1 MPGITTRCPEWEYD
15 KVPGHER
22 ILFWRS
28 IEILIKL
35 RSGDPRR
42 ALIAAQD
49 TRTLHRNL
57 FDGLT
62 PLGFDYYAGHYRGE
76 DFLCLR
82 ECEVRIRNDPRVGH
96 PAAVVPDQMRL
107 MAAEVVNVA
116 EHRDILYA
124 VNSRVVGEAEKLA
137 CLIEVAAALFVYF
150 LEIHPYA
157 NGNGHV
163 GRFLLITL
171 LCRYGIFPARW
182 PLHPRPQDPPYSEL
196 ISRYRSG
203 DRKSLERY
211 ILSCL

>member
-1 MPGITTRCPEWEYD
+1 
-15 KVPGHER
+15 
-22 ILFWRS
+22 
-28 IEILIKL
+28 
-35 RSGDPRR
+35 
-42 ALIAAQD
+42 
-49 TRTLHRNL
+49 LHRNL

-171 LCRYGIFPARW
+171 LCRYGIFPARATPPSSSGPSVFRTHQ
-182 PLHPRPQDPPYSEL
+182 PLSKWRP
-196 ISRYRSG
+196 
-203 DRKSLERY
+203 K
-211 ILSCL
+211 ILGTLHSVMFVNGRA